1 MGAAD
6 VEILVIG
13 GGIGG
18 LTAALSLQAAGF
30 DQIRVLEST
39 DTIEP
44 LGVGI
49 NVLPHAVRE
58 LTELGLADE
67 LAAIGVPTAELAYF
81 DRHGSQIWAEPRGR
95 AAGYLWPQYSVHR
108 GLLQM
113 ALLDAVHQRLGAD
126 AVTCGARVRS
136 VGSDAGGATVTWGV
150 AGVDQ
155 RARADVV
162 VAADGIHS
170 TIRAQW
176 HPAEGAPLWNGAVL
190 WRGTSLA
197 SPFLTGRSMIMAGH
211 RDVKFVAYPI
221 GAVHDDKQLINWIAE
236 RRAPD
241 EHFAREDWNRRV
253 DTSTFAHHF
262 ESWQFPWL
270 DVPRLIDTA
279 SAVYEYP
286 MVDRLPLE
294 SWTAGRVT
302 LLGDAAHPTYPI
314 GSNGSSQAILDARV
328 LAHCLATLP
337 IDEALARYA
346 ALRLPPTRALQQA
359 NRSMGPEIVMQ
370 MAYERAPDGFVS
382 IDDVFVTGELESV
395 AAQYK
400 RVAGF
405 HPDELNER
413 ASWSVR

>member
-1 MGAAD
+1 M
-6 VEILVIG
+6 EIVVIG

-30 DQIRVLEST
+30 DQVRILESA
-39 DTIEP
+39 DRIEP

-67 LAAIGVPTAELAYF
+67 LAAIGIRTAELAYF

-108 GLLQM
+108 GRLQM
-113 ALLDAVHQRLGAD
+113 MLLDAVHQRLGAD

-136 VGSDAGGATVTWGV
+136 VSSAAEEATVTWG
-150 AGVDQ
+150 ATGAEQ
-155 RARADVV
+155 QLRADVV
-162 VAADGIHS
+162 IAADGIHS
-170 TIRAQW
+170 TVRAQW

-197 SPFLTGRSMIMAGH
+197 PPFLTGRSMIMAGH

-221 GAVHDDKQLINWIAE
+221 GAVSDDQQLINWIAE

-241 EHFAREDWNRRV
+241 ENFAREDWNRKV
-253 DTSTFAHHF
+253 DTSVFAHHF
-262 ESWQFPWL
+262 EAWEFPWL

-279 SAVYEYP
+279 SAAYEYP

-294 SWTAGRVT
+294 DWTSGRVT

-337 IDEALARYA
+337 VDDALARYVE
-346 ALRLPPTRALQQA
+346 LRLPSTRALQRA

-370 MAYERAPDGFVS
+370 MAYERAPDGFASV
-382 IDDVFVTGELESV
+382 DEVFATGELEAV
-395 AAQYK
+395 AAEYK

-413 ASWSVR
+413 ASWSLR